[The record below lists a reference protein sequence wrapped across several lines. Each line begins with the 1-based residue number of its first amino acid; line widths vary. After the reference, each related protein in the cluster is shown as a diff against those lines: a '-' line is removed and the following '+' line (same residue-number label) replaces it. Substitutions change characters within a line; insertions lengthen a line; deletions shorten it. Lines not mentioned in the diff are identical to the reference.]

1 MTDGIEPAFDAGTPL
16 PPLSAVHIPEGSPFS
31 PGHRLRPTIMLDG
44 QTKQA
49 IEIGRNRLMIVGT
62 VFCFC
67 FLALALRLFD
77 LGVFSRPDEPRGVA
91 VVEPVVERAPIVDRN
106 GNILATNLTTASLYA
121 DTSKVI
127 DVDEAVTK
135 LMRVLPD
142 LSRGELDAKLRSG
155 KTFVWV
161 KRNLTPRQEYEVNS
175 LGLPGL
181 AFQREERRVYPYG
194 RLAAHVVGF
203 VDIDSKGISGIE
215 SRFDDLL
222 RDPSRH
228 GMPLKLSIDIRVQH
242 AVTDELARAVRTFSA
257 IGGSA
262 IVQDVRTG
270 EIVAMVSLPDFDPN
284 NPREATPENRFNRS
298 TLGTY
303 EMGSTF
309 KTLNTAMALDSGV
322 AKLTSGFDA
331 THPIRYGRFTINDD
345 HAKARWLTVPEI
357 FVYSS
362 NIGSVKMALAAGT
375 DRQREFMA
383 KIGMTRRLPI
393 ELPEAG
399 SPQVPNPWREI
410 NTMTVAFGHGI
421 SVTPLHLST
430 GVAALINGGIYFAP
444 TLLRAE
450 ADRPPTGERVI
461 SSKTSSAMRRLMRLN
476 SVMGTG
482 KNAEVAGYWVGGKTG
497 TAEKV
502 NAHGGYARKSLLS
515 SFVAGFPMTEPRY
528 VVLVMVDEPKGT
540 KETHGYATG
549 GWTAAPA
556 VGRIVERIAP
566 MLGVLPTQGPDPATA
581 EGILIAASA
590 GKD

>member
-1 MTDGIEPAFDAGTPL
+1 MSDFVDPGPRVGGPL
-16 PPLSAVHIPEGSPFS
+16 PPLSAVHIPEGTAFFGTARP
-31 PGHRLRPTIMLDG
+31 RPTVMLDG

-49 IEIGRNRLMIVGT
+49 VEMGRNRLMIVGA

-67 FLALALRLFD
+67 FLVLGLRLFD
-77 LGVFSRPDEPRGVA
+77 LGVLSRPDDPRGTAVA
-91 VVEPVVERAPIVDRN
+91 EPVVERAPIVDRN

-121 DTSKVI
+121 DTSKLI

-155 KTFVWV
+155 KSFVWIR
-161 KRNLTPRQEYEVNS
+161 RNLTPRQEYEVNS

-181 AFQREERRVYPYG
+181 AFQREERRVYPFG
-194 RLAAHVVGF
+194 RLAAHILGF

-215 SRFDDLL
+215 ARFDELL
-222 RDPSRH
+222 RDPARQ
-228 GMPLKLSIDIRVQH
+228 GRALQLSIDIRVQH
-242 AVTDELARAVRTFSA
+242 AVTDELARAVQTFHA
-257 IGGSA
+257 IGGA
-262 IVQDVRTG
+262 AVVQDVRTG
-270 EIVAMVSLPDFDPN
+270 EIIAMASLPDFDPN

-309 KTLNTAMALDSGV
+309 KTFNTAMALDSGV
-322 AKLTSGFDA
+322 AKLTSGYDA
-331 THPIRYGRFTINDD
+331 THPIKYGRFTINDD
-345 HAKARWLTVPEI
+345 HAKARWLSVPEI
-357 FVYSS
+357 FIYSS
-362 NIGSVKMALAAGT
+362 NIGSVKMALDAGT
-375 DRQREFMA
+375 DRQRDFMTR
-383 KIGMTRRLPI
+383 IGMTRRLPI

-399 SPQVPNPWREI
+399 APQVPNPWREI

-421 SVTPLHLST
+421 SVTPLHLVT
-430 GVAALINGGIYFAP
+430 GVSALINGGIYFPP

-461 SSKTSSAMRRLMRLN
+461 SSKTSAAMRKLMRL
-476 SVMGTG
+476 VVTMGTG
-482 KNAEVAGYWVGGKTG
+482 KKAEVPGYWIGGKTG

-502 NAHGGYARKSLLS
+502 GVHGGYARKALLS
-515 SFVAGFPMTEPRY
+515 SFISGFPMTEPRY
-528 VVLVMVDEPKGT
+528 VVLVMIDEPKGT
-540 KETHGYATG
+540 KETYGFASG
-549 GWTAAPA
+549 GWTAAPT

-566 MLGVLPTQGPDPATA
+566 MLGVLPTEGPDPATA
-581 EGILIAASA
+581 GGVLIAASA